1 MPEWSKSKYEKHIG
15 KKIDK
20 FMEIGR
26 QYGYWDRGYD
36 YPRMCQ
42 QVYQGVS
49 LKGKN
54 ILEIGCGNGMLSI
67 WAGMCEAS
75 SVVALEPLEDG
86 SGSFNRSRVFT
97 EFNSITEALDIKN
110 ANIISQ
116 TVQDYQEDM
125 KFDVVLSNASIN
137 HLDEDSCINLKT
149 CRKSRCNYINILKG
163 IANKMKIG
171 GKLIVIDCS
180 SRNFIND
187 IGLVNPLMK
196 SIEWH
201 KHHTPHVWQEICAEA
216 DFLNPVI
223 SWPSGRYLR
232 YLRIYKRPQLF
243 SYFIDSVFRLE
254 MTCMR
259 HGIN

>member
-1 MPEWSKSKYEKHIG
+1 MPKWSKIKCD
-15 KKIDK
+15 KKVADKISK
-20 FMEIGR
+20 FMELGR
-26 QYGYWDRGYD
+26 QYGYWDHGYD

-67 WAGMCEAS
+67 WAGMFEAA

-86 SGSFNRSRVFT
+86 SGSFDSSRVFND
-97 EFNSITEALDIKN
+97 FKSITEALDIKS
-110 ANIISQ
+110 ATIIPQ
-116 TVQDYQEDM
+116 TVQDYNGDM
-125 KFDVVLSNASIN
+125 MFDVVLSNASIN

-149 CRKSRCNYINILKG
+149 CRKARENYVNILK
-163 IANKMKIG
+163 IISNKMKIG

-180 SRNFIND
+180 SSNFIND
-187 IGLVNPLMK
+187 LGFRNPLMK

-201 KHHTPHVWQEICAEA
+201 KHHTPHFWQEICAEA

-232 YLRIYKRPQLF
+232 YLRIYKRPQLI

-254 MTCMR
+254 TTCLR
-259 HGIN
+259 HGVN